1 MLPVTGHWDT
11 ALTALSV
18 AVSIF
23 TVLVALSVL
32 ANASDAFDAA
42 APVRRRWLVAAG
54 LVFGGGIWA
63 KYVVG
68 LLAFSPDMPARYALA
83 PTMGALILSVLFA
96 GGGFAMLGVV
106 RGLGARLGAAALV
119 AIGILAALRLDMA
132 AIHLR
137 TAPATEMV
145 SFGYASLVAAAIAV
159 SVMWLTARPQPVSVL
174 VLGAVAVGAGVC
186 VTHWFG
192 MQAVGLQGP
201 LMFRDDGE
209 VVASGMVAPDV
220 LATVVAV
227 LVLTLLAVVFVFAA
241 IDRRRTLGLRE
252 ANEALEARVRERTA
266 ELERNAIALSRAR
279 DEAVRASKSKD
290 HMLANM
296 SHELR
301 TPLNAILGFS
311 EMMRGELRGPL
322 ENAHYKRYAGL
333 IHGSG
338 KHLLGL
344 VNQLLDQSKLEADRV
359 ELVAEQVDIGA
370 LADECVALVSPEAVK
385 KQISVWTDMEPA
397 LIAERTD
404 AAAIRQVL
412 LNLLSNAVKFTDW
425 GGSIAVEI
433 RRAGDMIEIAVSD
446 NGIGIPEESLARV
459 LEPFQQVD
467 PYLSRKYGGA
477 GLGLSISNRLMR
489 LLGGAL
495 ELRSE
500 MGRGTT
506 ATMRLPVSAQ
516 RLSRA
521 S

>member
-1 MLPVTGHWDT
+1 MPLVTGHWDT
-11 ALTALSV
+11 APTALSV
-18 AVSIF
+18 TVSIF
-23 TVLVALSVL
+23 TALVALSVL
-32 ANASDAFDAA
+32 ANASDAV
-42 APVRRRWLVAAG
+42 APARRRWLVAAA

-83 PTMGALILSVLFA
+83 PTVGAFILSVLFA

-106 RGLGARLGAAALV
+106 RGFGARLGAAALV

-132 AIHLR
+132 AIHLQA
-137 TAPATEMV
+137 APSMEMAP
-145 SFGYASLVAAAIAV
+145 FGYASLVAVAIAV
-159 SVMWLTARPQPVSVL
+159 TVMWLTARPQPISVL

-186 VTHWFG
+186 GTHWFG
-192 MQAVGLQGP
+192 MKAVGLQGP

-209 VVASGMVAPDV
+209 VMPSGMIAPDV
-220 LATVVAV
+220 LATLVAV
-227 LVLTLLAVVFVFAA
+227 FVLTLLAIVFVFAA

-252 ANEALEARVRERTA
+252 ANEALEARVQERTA
-266 ELERNAIALSRAR
+266 ELERNAVALSRAR

-311 EMMRGELRGPL
+311 EMMRGELQGPMG
-322 ENAHYKRYAGL
+322 NAHYKRYTNL

-338 KHLLGL
+338 THLLGL
-344 VNQLLDQSKLEADRV
+344 VNQLLDQSKLEADSV
-359 ELVAEQVDIGA
+359 ELMAEQVDIGE
-370 LADECVALVSPEAVK
+370 LADECVALVSPEATK
-385 KQISVWTDMEPA
+385 KQISIWAD
-397 LIAERTD
+397 IAPSLVAEQTD

-412 LNLLSNAVKFTDW
+412 LNLLANAVKFTNW
-425 GGSIAVEI
+425 GGSGAVEA
-433 RRAGDMIEIAVSD
+433 RRAGDMIVIAVSD
-446 NGIGIPEESLARV
+446 NGIGIPEDSLERV

-506 ATMRLPVSAQ
+506 ATMRLPVSTQ
-516 RLSRA
+516 RMSRA